1 MTSEDRATRSA
12 SLKWQLRFHHERRK
26 MVETD
31 PELTPDLRAMEL
43 AYHDKIIA
51 RLQQQVRYLEGP

>member
-1 MTSEDRATRSA
+1 
-12 SLKWQLRFHHERRK
+12 